1 MFISILP
8 GTKEDIEMIGD
19 RQKKVQNGGFYD
31 KYNKYYYKLNFPQ

>member
-19 RQKKVQNGGFYD
+19 RQKKVQNGGFY
-31 KYNKYYYKLNFPQ
+31 NKYQKYANKLNFSQ